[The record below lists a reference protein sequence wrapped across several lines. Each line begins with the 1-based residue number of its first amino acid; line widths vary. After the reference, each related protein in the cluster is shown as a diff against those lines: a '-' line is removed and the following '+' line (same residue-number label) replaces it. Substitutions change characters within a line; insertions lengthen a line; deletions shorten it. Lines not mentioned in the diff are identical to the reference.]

1 MIPAAL
7 YPCPVFWETD
17 LPSAGQSACPGVGLG
32 SRRTMPHRC
41 DHKGVDSI
49 AHCQFYWPFGG
60 QILLVLRRRIVMTS
74 AVVRWQSMLA
84 FVVALAACA
93 NQESAKV
100 CSFQG
105 QTYLCPGDT
114 ECATS
119 QML

>member
-1 MIPAAL
+1 
-7 YPCPVFWETD
+7 
-17 LPSAGQSACPGVGLG
+17 
-32 SRRTMPHRC
+32 
-41 DHKGVDSI
+41 
-49 AHCQFYWPFGG
+49 
-60 QILLVLRRRIVMTS
+60 MTS

-119 QML
+119 QMLCVKPAGCGNGITDREAGEVCDDGNTQGGDGCPADCTP